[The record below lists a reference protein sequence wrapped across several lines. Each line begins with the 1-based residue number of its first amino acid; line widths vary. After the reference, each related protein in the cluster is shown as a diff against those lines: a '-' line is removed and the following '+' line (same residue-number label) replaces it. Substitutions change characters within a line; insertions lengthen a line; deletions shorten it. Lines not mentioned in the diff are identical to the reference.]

1 MMDASS
7 LSQKIS
13 ESGVSG
19 VSEKLKTQQI
29 NEEYSQHNCL
39 GAVGDQ
45 PSHTP

>member
-7 LSQKIS
+7 LYQKIS
-13 ESGVSG
+13 ESAG

-39 GAVGDQ
+39 GAVEDQ